1 MSEDTNIVA
10 DAAREMDKQL
20 KNVMPDTW
28 MGHARL
34 ALQGEDLHGFDED
47 TVLARIEN
55 VVEDKDMA
63 ADRVARLFVE
73 KMEEKA

>member
-1 MSEDTNIVA
+1 MSEDTNIVE
-10 DAAREMDKQL
+10 DAAVQMDEML
-20 KNVMPDTW
+20 ESVMPNTW

-34 ALQGEDLHGFDED
+34 ALQGKDLHGFDEK

-63 ADRVARLFVE
+63 SDKVARLFVE